1 MSWLPKTASFTSGT
15 IVFNSA
21 LGESVFNKNL
31 RSLEELLDCIKFIYE
46 IRVKFGTR
54 LPAQGLFDFF
64 FDNNFEESFL
74 YLNCHAPLEVFN
86 FVLLSTANL
95 NSTYLKELTLPRFLK
110 RTSRPKRTPRPVKG
124 FLDLSSFKLTA
135 LFKRLA
141 LTLS

>member
-64 FDNNFEESFL
+64 F
-74 YLNCHAPLEVFN
+74 
-86 FVLLSTANL
+86 
-95 NSTYLKELTLPRFLK
+95 
-110 RTSRPKRTPRPVKG
+110 
-124 FLDLSSFKLTA
+124 
-135 LFKRLA
+135 
-141 LTLS
+141 

>member
-1 MSWLPKTASFTSGT
+1 M
-15 IVFNSA
+15 FNSA

-31 RSLEELLDCIKFIYE
+31 RSLEELLDCIKFIYK
-46 IRVKFGTR
+46 IRVKFGTG
-54 LPAQGLFDFF
+54 LPAQNLFNFF
-64 FDNNFEESFL
+64 FDSSFEEIFL
-74 YLNCHAPLEVFN
+74 YLNCHAPLEFFN

-95 NSTYLKELTLPRFLK
+95 NLTYLKELTLPRFLK

-124 FLDLSSFKLTA
+124 FLDLSSFKLAA